1 MSRGS
6 QRVAVVAVGLL
17 LALAGTASGA
27 QPHDRSLRNFH
38 SPSNNIRCAVNAQRV
53 VCVSIDPARAVRII
67 AGKKAD
73 RRAFLELP
81 AGSVL
86 SYGQTATVGRFS
98 CASSSSGMKCRDRMT
113 GHAFRISRL
122 SVALLPKK
130 AAPVGG
136 GSPPPSGGAC
146 NPNYSGACIPNS
158 SSDLD
163 CGDISARGF
172 RVVGTDV
179 YNFDGDGNGIA
190 CESTT

>member
-1 MSRGS
+1 MRVRAIVGS
-6 QRVAVVAVGLL
+6 VCLIGLSSSI
-17 LALAGTASGA
+17 SGGA
-27 QPHDRSLRNFH
+27 TPHDRSLANFH
-38 SPSNNIRCAVNAQRV
+38 SPSANIRCAINAQRV
-53 VCVSIDPARAVRII
+53 VCVSIDPARAVRIV

-73 RRAFLELP
+73 RRAFLELS

-86 SYGQTATVGRFS
+86 KYGQTTTLGRFS
-98 CASSSSGMKCRDRMT
+98 CASSSAGMKCRDRTT

-122 SVALLPKK
+122 STALLPKR
-130 AAPVGG
+130 AAPAGG
-136 GSPPPSGGAC
+136 GTTPPGGGC

-158 SSDLD
+158 PTDLD

-190 CESTT
+190 CESI